1 MTTSQAPP
9 VRRVSATATGAPR
22 AAPAVGPAAPT
33 PPPSRARRPSAPWSR
48 LPLTAPVRLIVSA
61 AIALAALTAL
71 CAAAVLGAVTVRGD
85 VSDLGAAVS
94 QRAAVAAELR
104 FALADLDAQRAN
116 SLVPGHSAIQPD
128 VEVGNRLLAL
138 ITAQQRRAE
147 VSGLL
152 RQLGA
157 DSGQG
162 DRVRSLLDAL
172 GRYDDASARSSYV
185 DETQPNRPAGTPPH
199 AAVALSSEAAD
210 VLRGELLPVAA
221 QLSETYA
228 QQAAHLESTAHDRA
242 SWSAVVVGV
251 LGVLTLGFLLWWQ
264 RDLARRYHRVFN
276 PALLAATAAAVIV
289 TLTGALSFASAAS
302 EVGAAGREG
311 LRPWSRLAE
320 ARATA
325 ADAAATQS
333 RWLVHDADSAGF
345 QRDRFDTLT
354 RRLDVLLAPESYA
367 TTAERPAYQDVLTRY
382 GHFRADD
389 RHLRDLRAAGRLD
402 EAVTVLTEVGRGQ
415 VAFDFWDFATTLDA
429 LAGHQRSD
437 FDLHTGRARSALA
450 GWPAV
455 PAGALAAAV
464 ALVLLGVR
472 PRLAEYR

>member
-1 MTTSQAPP
+1 MTTSQAPT
-9 VRRVSATATGAPR
+9 VRRESATRVP
-22 AAPAVGPAAPT
+22 PAVPAGVPA
-33 PPPSRARRPSAPWSR
+33 PPPAPPPRVRRSRSRRSGP
-48 LPLTAPVRLIVSA
+48 PLGGPLRLIVSA
-61 AIALAALTAL
+61 ALALAALAAL
-71 CAAAVLGAVTVRGD
+71 CAATVLGAVDVRGEVTELD
-85 VSDLGAAVS
+85 TAVS

-116 SLVPGHSAIQPD
+116 SLVPGHSALQPD

-157 DSGQG
+157 DPDQG

-172 GRYDDASARSSYV
+172 GRYDDAGARSSYV
-185 DETQPNRPAGTPPH
+185 DETHPGRPAGLPPH

-210 VLRGELLPVAA
+210 VLRNELLPVAA
-221 QLSETYA
+221 ALSETYA
-228 QQAAHLESTAHDRA
+228 EQAAHRESAARKSA
-242 SWSAVVVGV
+242 SWSAALVAASGV
-251 LGVLTLGFLLWWQ
+251 LALGFLLWWQ
-264 RDLARRYHRVFN
+264 RDLARRYQRVLN
-276 PALLAATAAAVIV
+276 PALVAATAAALVV
-289 TLTGALSFASAAS
+289 TVTGALSFASVAS
-302 EVGAAGREG
+302 EVDAAGREG

-320 ARATA
+320 ARAVA

-333 RWLVHDADSAGF
+333 RWLVHDTDSAGF
-345 QRDRFDTLT
+345 QRERFDTLT
-354 RRLDVLLAPESYA
+354 RRLDVLLAPEPS
-367 TTAERPAYQDVLTRY
+367 TAEDPAYQDVRTRY

-389 RHLRDLRAAGRLD
+389 RKLRALRAAGRLD

-415 VAFDFWDFATTLDA
+415 VAFDFWDFATTLGA
-429 LAGHQRSD
+429 LADHQASD
-437 FDLHTGRARSALA
+437 FDRHTGRARSALA

-455 PAGALAAAV
+455 PAGALTAAAV
-464 ALVLLGVR
+464 LVLLGVR

>member
-9 VRRVSATATGAPR
+9 VRRVPVTEVPRAVPAAGPALPPGEPPRMRRSPAPR
-22 AAPAVGPAAPT
+22 P
-33 PPPSRARRPSAPWSR
+33 R
-48 LPLTAPVRLIVSA
+48 LPMDGPLRLVVSA
-61 AIALAALTAL
+61 ALALIALAAL
-71 CAAAVLGAVTVRGD
+71 CAAAVLGAVDVRGEVAELD
-85 VSDLGAAVS
+85 TAVS

-116 SLVPGHSAIQPD
+116 SLVPGHSALHPD

-147 VSGLL
+147 VSDLL
-152 RQLGA
+152 RRLGA
-157 DSGQG
+157 DPRQG

-172 GRYDDASARSSYV
+172 GRYDDAGARSSYV
-185 DETQPNRPAGTPPH
+185 DETHSDRPAGVPPH

-210 VLRGELLPVAA
+210 VLRNELLPVATA
-221 QLSETYA
+221 LSQTYA
-228 QQAAHLESTAHDRA
+228 QQAADRESAARRSA
-242 SWSAVVVGV
+242 SWSAALVGV
-251 LGVLTLGFLLWWQ
+251 FGVLALGLLLWWQ
-264 RDLARRYHRVFN
+264 RDLARRYQRVFN
-276 PALLAATAAAVIV
+276 PALVAATVAALVV
-289 TLTGALSFASAAS
+289 TVSGTLSFTAAAS

-311 LRPWSRLAE
+311 LRPWSQLAE
-320 ARATA
+320 ARAVA

-333 RWLVHDADSAGF
+333 RWLVHDAASAGF
-345 QRDRFDTLT
+345 QRERFDALT
-354 RRLDVLLAPESYA
+354 RRLDVLLAPGTS
-367 TTAERPAYQDVLTRY
+367 TTAAERPAYQDVSTRY

-389 RHLRDLRAAGRLD
+389 AKLRSLRAAGRLD

-429 LAGHQRSD
+429 LADRQHAA
-437 FDLHTGRARSALA
+437 FDRHTDRARSALA

-455 PAGALAAAV
+455 PGAALAAAAV
-464 ALVLLGVR
+464 LVLLGVR

>member
-9 VRRVSATATGAPR
+9 MRRESATEVPRVAPVGI
-22 AAPAVGPAAPT
+22 PAVPPT
-33 PPPSRARRPSAPWSR
+33 PPPRRRRSPALRVR
-48 LPLTAPVRLIVSA
+48 LPLHGPARLVVSA
-61 AIALAALTAL
+61 ALALAALAAL
-71 CAAAVLGAVTVRGD
+71 CATAVLGAVDVRGE
-85 VSDLGAAVS
+85 VSALDTAVS

-116 SLVPGHSAIQPD
+116 SLVPGHSALHPD

-157 DSGQG
+157 DPAQG

-172 GRYDDASARSSYV
+172 GRFDDAGARSSYV
-185 DETQPNRPAGTPPH
+185 DETHPDRPAGIPPH

-210 VLRGELLPVAA
+210 VLRNELLPVAA
-221 QLSETYA
+221 ALSETYA
-228 QQAAHLESTAHDRA
+228 QQAAHRESAAWESA
-242 SWSAVVVGV
+242 SWSAALVGV
-251 LGVLTLGFLLWWQ
+251 SGVLALGFLLWWQ
-264 RDLARRYHRVFN
+264 RDLSRRYHRRLN
-276 PALLAATAAAVIV
+276 PALVAATAAALVV
-289 TLTGALSFASAAS
+289 TVTGALSFASAAS
-302 EVGAAGREG
+302 EVDAAGREG

-320 ARATA
+320 ARAVA

-345 QRDRFDTLT
+345 QSERFTTLT
-354 RRLDVLLAPESYA
+354 RRLDVLLAPEPSVA
-367 TTAERPAYQDVLTRY
+367 TAERPAYQDVSTRY

-389 RHLRDLRAAGRLD
+389 RKLRELRAAGRLE

-429 LAGHQRSD
+429 LADHQRSD
-437 FDLHTGRARSALA
+437 FDLHTARARSALA

-455 PAGALAAAV
+455 PAGALAAAAV
-464 ALVLLGVR
+464 LVLLGIR

>member
-1 MTTSQAPP
+1 MTTSQAPTA
-9 VRRVSATATGAPR
+9 RRESAPEAPQ
-22 AAPAVGPAAPT
+22 AAPAGAPALPPA
-33 PPPSRARRPSAPWSR
+33 PPPQVRRAPKPRSRP
-48 LPLTAPVRLIVSA
+48 PLDGPVRLVVSA
-61 AIALAALTAL
+61 ALALAALAAL
-71 CAAAVLGAVTVRGD
+71 CAAAVLGAIDVRGD
-85 VSDLGAAVS
+85 VSDLDTAVT

-116 SLVPGHSAIQPD
+116 SLIPGHSALQPD

-147 VSGLL
+147 VSDLL

-157 DSGQG
+157 DPDQG

-172 GRYDDASARSSYV
+172 GRYDDAGARSSYV
-185 DETQPNRPAGTPPH
+185 DETNPDRPAGVPPH

-210 VLRGELLPVAA
+210 VLRNELLPVAA
-221 QLSETYA
+221 ALSETYA
-228 QQAAHLESTAHDRA
+228 QQAAHRESAARGSA
-242 SWSAVVVGV
+242 SWSAALVGV
-251 LGVLTLGFLLWWQ
+251 LGVLALGCLLWWQ
-264 RDLARRYHRVFN
+264 RDLSRRYQRVFN
-276 PALLAATAAAVIV
+276 PALVAATAAALVV
-289 TLTGALSFASAAS
+289 TLTGALSFVSAAS
-302 EVGAAGREG
+302 EVEAAGREG

-320 ARATA
+320 ARAVA

-333 RWLVHDADSAGF
+333 RWLVHDAASAGF
-345 QRDRFDTLT
+345 QRERFDTLT
-354 RRLDVLLAPESYA
+354 RRLDVLLAPGSS
-367 TTAERPAYQDVLTRY
+367 TAEGPAYQDVLTRY

-389 RHLRDLRAAGRLD
+389 RKLRALRAAGRLD

-429 LAGHQRSD
+429 LADHQRSD
-437 FDLHTGRARSALA
+437 FDRHTGRARSALA

-455 PAGALAAAV
+455 PAGALTAAAV
-464 ALVLLGVR
+464 LVMLGVR

>member
-9 VRRVSATATGAPR
+9 VQRVSATEAPR
-22 AAPAVGPAAPT
+22 AAPAGGPAAPPD
-33 PPPSRARRPSAPWSR
+33 PPPRARRSRAPRPR
-48 LPLTAPVRLIVSA
+48 LPLTGPVRLVVSA
-61 AIALAALTAL
+61 VIALAALAAL
-71 CAAAVLGAVTVRGD
+71 CAAAVLGAVDVRGD
-85 VSDLGAAVS
+85 ASDLGTTVS

-116 SLVPGHSAIQPD
+116 SLVPGHSALQPD

-138 ITAQQRRAE
+138 ITAQQRRTE

-157 DSGQG
+157 DPAQG
-162 DRVRSLLDAL
+162 DRVRALLDAL

-210 VLRGELLPVAA
+210 VLRNELLPVAA
-221 QLSETYA
+221 ALSETYA
-228 QQAAHLESTAHDRA
+228 QQAAHLESETQDSAN
-242 SWSAVVVGV
+242 WSAGLVGV

-264 RDLARRYHRVFN
+264 RDLARRYRRVFN
-276 PALLAATAAAVIV
+276 PALVAATVAALVV
-289 TLTGALSFASAAS
+289 TLLGALSFASAAS

-320 ARATA
+320 ARAVA

-333 RWLVHDADSAGF
+333 RWLVHDTDSAGY
-345 QRDRFDTLT
+345 QRERFDTLT

-367 TTAERPAYQDVLTRY
+367 TAAERPAYQDVLTRY

-389 RHLRDLRAAGRLD
+389 RKLRDLRAAGRLD

-415 VAFDFWDFATTLDA
+415 VAFDFWDFATALDA
-429 LAGHQRSD
+429 LADHQRSD

-455 PAGALAAAV
+455 PAGALAAAAV
-464 ALVLLGVR
+464 LVLLGIR